1 MERADGKEAGHPPSE
16 TGGEDE
22 KKGCK
27 ERHWRQNGEEMKHL
41 SGVSRIDKIVT

>member
-1 MERADGKEAGHPPSE
+1 MGRKQDIPLLRLVERMK
-16 TGGEDE
+16 